1 MKGED
6 PAGAKA
12 AAKAA
17 ATVKSLA
24 ERFLTE
30 HAEAERKLSTRASIA
45 G

>member
-24 ERFLTE
+24 ERFLAE
-30 HAEAERKLSTRASIA
+30 HAEAERKLSTRGSIA